1 MENKLKSDERGSLS
15 SRRRGLTRREWVQR
29 MLAGAAMAGPAL
41 GASPPAH
48 AQAPTPR
55 EASAQAQPAI
65 VPPEWKPVFS
75 DDHQNQTVIS
85 LAERIVP
92 GSTATQANRFLDTAL
107 AAETQEKQQRFIA
120 ALNALEGES
129 LRRFTKPIHE
139 LSANQQDQL
148 LVVASTMPPSNPNAL
163 TGTAVQTTPGTESS
177 APNLRDYFD
186 HLKQW
191 IGMAYY
197 SSEAGMKELGWKG
210 QNFFAGFPGCQPGS
224 DHS

>member
-41 GASPPAH
+41 CASPPAH

-148 LVVASTMPPSNPNAL
+148 LGCRIHYASIQPERINRHGRSNHAGHGILRPQSAGL
-163 TGTAVQTTPGTESS
+163 LRSFEAVDRHG
-177 APNLRDYFD
+177 L
-186 HLKQW
+186 L
-191 IGMAYY
+191 
-197 SSEAGMKELGWKG
+197 LV
-210 QNFFAGFPGCQPGS
+210 GS
-224 DHS
+224 RE